1 MIYRLRDGWEPFEW
15 VKAAPRVVLDGIE
28 FYVTSESKYAQY
40 KDILDELM
48 AKCESAERLNVRVLW
63 LFAT

>member
-1 MIYRLRDGWEPFEW
+1 
-15 VKAAPRVVLDGIE
+15 VVLDGIE